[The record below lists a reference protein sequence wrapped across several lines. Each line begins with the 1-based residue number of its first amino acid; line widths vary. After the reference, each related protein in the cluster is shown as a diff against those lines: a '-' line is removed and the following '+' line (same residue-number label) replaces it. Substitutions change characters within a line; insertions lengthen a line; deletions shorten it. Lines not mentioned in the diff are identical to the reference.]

1 MIKAVLLDLDN
12 TLLHNLD
19 SEFAAAFRLRFER
32 CLADCCGIER
42 GQAGLRLGMRAIY
55 EARDGKATN
64 ADVARRGLAAA
75 LSLSTDAATSA
86 LESFYASSYQ
96 ELQSLTAPVARAGE
110 LVACLLG
117 QDLLV
122 AIATNPLY
130 PESAIR
136 QRLAWAGLG
145 GFLEDF
151 AFITHSENM
160 RFAKPDP
167 AYYAETIARVGVEPD
182 EALMVGDH
190 ETNDIGPARSLGIH
204 TWPIAEEN
212 KLASLFE
219 HVHQADW
226 RNAYLPRQLTPDM
239 IQPQYMGNIAALH
252 GLLSEVKEH
261 QWLQRPDPE
270 EWSILQILCHL
281 WQAETKVH
289 QPRLRRILK
298 EDDPFIASLP
308 APGPDIPPCH
318 HDGHEIMDW
327 FWRERRR
334 TIKMLADLEQAAWE
348 RPARHSI
355 FGLTNLLEMA
365 HFTAQHDRLHISQLC
380 QTLGKC
386 ADWNGADA
394 IEPSASDPAAD

>member
-12 TLLHNLD
+12 TLLHNPD
-19 SEFAAAFRLRFER
+19 SEFAAAFRLRFGR
-32 CLADCCGIER
+32 HLADCCGIEH
-42 GQAGLRLGMRAIY
+42 GLEGLRRGMRAIY
-55 EARDGKATN
+55 EGRDGQATN
-64 ADVARRGLAAA
+64 AAVARSGLATA
-75 LSLSTDAATSA
+75 LSLSEDAASSA
-86 LESFYASSYQ
+86 LESFYASSYR
-96 ELQSLTAPVARAGE
+96 ELQSLTAPVGRADE

-117 QDLLV
+117 QDVLV

-136 QRLAWAGLG
+136 QRLAWAGLEQ
-145 GFLEDF
+145 FLEDF

-160 RFAKPDP
+160 HFAKPET
-167 AYYAETIARVGVEPD
+167 AYYTETIARVGVEPD

-204 TWPIAEEN
+204 TWQIAEEN
-212 KLASLFE
+212 KLAGLFQ
-219 HVHQADW
+219 HARQADW
-226 RNAYLPRQLTPDM
+226 RNAYLPRQLTPEM
-239 IQPQYMGNIAALH
+239 IQPQYMGNVGALH

-261 QWLQRPDPE
+261 QWMQRPDPE

-281 WQAETKVH
+281 WQAETNVH
-289 QPRLRRILK
+289 QPRLRRILQ
-298 EDDPFIASLP
+298 EEDPFIAALP

-318 HDGHEIMDW
+318 DDGHEIMKW
-327 FWRERRR
+327 FWQERRR
-334 TIKMLADLEQAAWE
+334 TMQMLADLEQAAWD

-365 HFTAQHDRLHISQLC
+365 HFTAQHDRLHIAQLC

-386 ADWNGADA
+386 ADWNGNDA
-394 IEPSASDPAAD
+394 IEPTAPGLSAD